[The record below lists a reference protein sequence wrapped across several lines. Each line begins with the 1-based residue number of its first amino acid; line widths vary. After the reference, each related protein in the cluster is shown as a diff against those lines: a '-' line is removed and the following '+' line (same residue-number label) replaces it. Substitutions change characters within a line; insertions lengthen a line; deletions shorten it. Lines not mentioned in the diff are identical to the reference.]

1 VWSCEKCRFANSGYI
16 ARCAACGEP
25 AAFEDAWRLIAI
37 QVARSCR
44 WHTRDEHDADDLYQR
59 VMIRAWR
66 GHATFRGESSYL
78 AWVRAIV
85 VREAGRLA
93 AQREWRARH
102 EVPLPAVD
110 AAGLSEPAPGPDEQA
125 DWIAHGAVV
134 RGLRTAFA
142 EAAAHGSLSGAELRV
157 VEARLGHPDETWEQ
171 LAVRLGVSANVCAV
185 THCRAVP
192 KLRVF
197 LFLHRPDLLGGAA
210 AIAAAFTSA
219 TGALAGEE
227 AAVFRALVLDARRDY
242 RRRGWQRTL
251 RSACAKVAGHLS
263 ASVGA
268 TA

>member
-1 VWSCEKCRFANSGYI
+1 VWSCQKCRFSNSGYV
-16 ARCAACGEP
+16 ARCTSCGEP
-25 AAFEDAWRLIAI
+25 AAFEDAWRSIAG

-66 GHATFRGESSYL
+66 GHGTFRGESSYL

-93 AQREWRARH
+93 AQRELRARH
-102 EVPLPAVD
+102 EVPLPEVD
-110 AAGLSEPAPGPDEQA
+110 AAGRADPAPGPDEHA
-125 DWIAHGAVV
+125 DWIAHGAAVH
-134 RGLRTAFA
+134 GLRTAFA
-142 EAAAHGSLSGAELRV
+142 EAAADGSLSEAELRV
-157 VEARLGHPDETWEQ
+157 VEARLSHPEETWEQ
-171 LAVRLGVSANVCAV
+171 LAVRLGTSANVCAV

-197 LFLHRPDLLGGAA
+197 LFLHRPDLLGGTA

-219 TGALAGEE
+219 TGTLAGAE
-227 AAVFRALVLDARRDY
+227 AEVFQALVLDARRDY
-242 RRRGWQRTL
+242 RRRGWQRSL
-251 RSACAKVAGHLS
+251 RAACAKVAVHLS
-263 ASVGA
+263 AAVGA